1 MIIRGLMG
9 KVGVIFEVE
18 VVEVQVRNSV
28 VELVG
33 GVQL

>member
-1 MIIRGLMG
+1 MG